1 MASVNSRQDLLTE
14 RSSGAFLGLA
24 LGDAFGRP
32 LEFARGDDVRT
43 RPVSI
48 EPGKFKW
55 TDDTHM
61 AIYLAKAVLDV
72 SGKPF
77 DEEAFGNA
85 VGRRFVEWLHDPLT
99 PTTAP
104 GTTCISGAMQFEACG
119 DWQKSGDPGSDGCG
133 AVMRIAPLAMAF
145 RDDTL
150 AKAARISAVVT
161 HAHPNAVAAAVAGSL
176 LLRLVLENGLS
187 PTAVHE
193 VIRFLQSD
201 VPKSSVVAATL
212 TAALEEAKSTSRWL
226 NEAAIS
232 EGEGGWRSP
241 SALGLAVTSA
251 LRFQHDFA
259 RAVEF
264 AARIDG
270 DSDSVAALAGM
281 YVGAGLGRRALPEA
295 WLSVLPQRDLIEE
308 LACRLA
314 GSPR

>member
-1 MASVNSRQDLLTE
+1 MAAMNSRQELLTE
-14 RSSGAFLGLA
+14 RASGAFLGLA

-32 LEFARGDDVRT
+32 LEFARGEDVRT

-48 EPGKFKW
+48 EPGQFKW

-61 AIYLAKAVLDV
+61 AIYLSRAVLDV
-72 SGKPF
+72 SCKPF
-77 DEEAFGNA
+77 DEEAFGTA

-104 GTTCISGAMQFEACG
+104 GATCIGGAREFEACG

-145 RDDTL
+145 QGDTL
-150 AKAARISAVVT
+150 TKAARISAVVT

-187 PTAVHE
+187 PTAVQE

-201 VPKSSVVAATL
+201 VPKSSVVVAAL
-212 TAALEEAKSTSRWL
+212 MAALEEARSTSRWL
-226 NEAAIS
+226 NEAAIP

-241 SALGLAVTSA
+241 SALGLAVTAA
-251 LRFQHDFA
+251 LRFPHDFT
-259 RAVEF
+259 RAVEI

-281 YVGAGLGRRALPEA
+281 YVGAGLGKQGLPGA
-295 WLSVLPQRDLIEE
+295 WLDALPQRELIEE
-308 LACRLA
+308 LAGRLA
-314 GSPR
+314 ERR

>member
-1 MASVNSRQDLLTE
+1 MASVNSRQQLLTE
-14 RSSGAFLGLA
+14 RASGAFLGLA

-32 LEFARGDDVRT
+32 LEFARGEDVRT

-61 AIYLAKAVLDV
+61 AIYLARAVLDV

-77 DEEAFGNA
+77 DEEAFGAA
-85 VGRRFVEWLHDPLT
+85 VGLRFVEWLHDPLT

-104 GTTCISGAMQFEACG
+104 GGTCIRGATKFETCG
-119 DWQKSGDPGSDGCG
+119 DWRKSGDPGSDGCG

-145 RDDTL
+145 RGDTL
-150 AKAARISAVVT
+150 TKAARISAVVT

-176 LLRLVLENGLS
+176 LLRLVLETGLT
-187 PTAVHE
+187 PTAVQE

-201 VPKSSVVAATL
+201 IPESSLVVAAL
-212 TAALEEAKSTSRWL
+212 TAALDEAKSTSRWL
-226 NEAAIS
+226 NEAAIP

-241 SALGLAVTSA
+241 SALGLAVTAA
-251 LRFQHDFA
+251 LRFPHDFA

-281 YVGAGLGRRALPEA
+281 YVGAGLGKQGLPSS
-295 WLSVLPQRDLIEE
+295 WLASLPQRDEIEE
-308 LACRLA
+308 LACRLRA
-314 GSPR
+314 H